1 MLFSCEKKVV
11 ADDTGQDEALMTEYS
26 ENLTIVKSENGR
38 KEYHFTT
45 PLLEGY
51 TLARDPY
58 REFRKGVHIVTYK
71 DDSLSSVDATL
82 TANYAIFY
90 IDRNLWEAKG
100 NVVVDTPD
108 RILYTQQLFWNAKTK
123 RIYSNVDTKIEQKG
137 SRQVFFGEGIESDDA
152 LKDWRFRNMT
162 GVMEVKVEPAPD
174 SVATAERSKPALP
187 RPVPAA
193 SASVPEQT
201 PASDSPSD
209 ELLHDP
215 AIIPGTIPK
224 APATHSPGWDPGA
237 GTPGSGAVSHR
248 LTPPENPSPKTKQ

>member
-1 MLFSCEKKVV
+1 MLYSCQKKE
-11 ADDTGQDEALMTEYS
+11 AGDDAAQDEALMTEYS
-26 ENLTIVKSENGR
+26 ENLTIIKSENGR

-162 GVMEVKVEPAPD
+162 GVMEVKVTPAPD
-174 SVATAERSKPALP
+174 SVAVAGPGQPASGPDAGTGLP
-187 RPVPAA
+187 RTQADETFRDSDLSPRRETPVPAG
-193 SASVPEQT
+193 PEAGQ
-201 PASDSPSD
+201 PRRINSPRD
-209 ELLHDP
+209 ESEGFAFPVLRDK
-215 AIIPGTIPK
+215 T
-224 APATHSPGWDPGA
+224 APAE
-237 GTPGSGAVSHR
+237 R
-248 LTPPENPSPKTKQ
+248 